1 MNKIIIKVKYQ
12 IETEYEFDKDELPKY
27 YDKTAPVLEWC
38 KNWIQEDFN
47 RLETRA
53 DNVLPPYTSKLTIP
67 NYYYIS

>member
-12 IETEYEFDKDELPKY
+12 IETEYEFDKDELS
-27 YDKTAPVLEWC
+27 KTAPVFEWC

-53 DNVLPPYTSKLTIP
+53 DNVLPPYTSQLTIP